1 MKLVYFLSFQ
11 FTGAVAD
18 GSRRFHFT
26 CNLSKF
32 VSSANDFTQ
41 GLALYA
47 DDPAR
52 FLDHLCSVSG
62 GGIVLSESSR
72 KRDRGNY
79 VGNFHAILCL

>member
-1 MKLVYFLSFQ
+1 MVAGDFTSLVTSP
-11 FTGAVAD
+11 
-18 GSRRFHFT
+18 
-26 CNLSKF
+26 
-32 VSSANDFTQ
+32 SSSPANDFTQ